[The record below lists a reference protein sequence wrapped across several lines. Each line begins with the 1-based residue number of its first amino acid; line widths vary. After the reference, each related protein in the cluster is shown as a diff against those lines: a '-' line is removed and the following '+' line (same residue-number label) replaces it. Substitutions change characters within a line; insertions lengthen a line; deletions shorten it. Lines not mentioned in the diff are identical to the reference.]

1 MSTSSLKNFYVES
14 SVYLKLRHN
23 TFRCSLQLA
32 ELERQGGLAAHI
44 SPFADVR
51 DIGGLLQRAQ
61 FTMLTIDTDEII
73 INYPSMFE
81 VMWDIKGKSSI
92 FCEGTCKSAP

>member
-1 MSTSSLKNFYVES
+1 M
-14 SVYLKLRHN
+14 
-23 TFRCSLQLA
+23 QLA
-32 ELERQGGLAAHI
+32 ELERQGGLAAHV

-61 FTMLTIDTDEII
+61 FTMLTIDTDEIV

-81 VMWDIKGKSSI
+81 VMWDVKGTEKN
-92 FCEGTCKSAP
+92 